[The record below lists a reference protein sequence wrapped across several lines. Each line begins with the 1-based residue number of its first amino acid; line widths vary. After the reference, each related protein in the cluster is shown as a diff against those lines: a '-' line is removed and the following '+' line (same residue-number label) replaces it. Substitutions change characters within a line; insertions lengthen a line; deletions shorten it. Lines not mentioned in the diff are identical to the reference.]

1 MKNTVRAFLFYPD
14 INTRVSK
21 YNKTKLIDLFLKIA
35 TFPQNIY
42 NSLFLYVIS
51 ARTPSCNLLQDAIR
65 CESDDGSMWAWEQ
78 NPQQDDPEAYVPNG
92 NIVIPGGVHSTCFNI
107 IRIYDNGLTI

>member
-1 MKNTVRAFLFYPD
+1 MSYPARNTILQF
-14 INTRVSK
+14 
-21 YNKTKLIDLFLKIA
+21 IA
-35 TFPQNIY
+35 RC
-42 NSLFLYVIS
+42 L
-51 ARTPSCNLLQDAIR
+51 R

>member
-42 NSLFLYVIS
+42 NSLFLY
-51 ARTPSCNLLQDAIR
+51 
-65 CESDDGSMWAWEQ
+65 
-78 NPQQDDPEAYVPNG
+78 
-92 NIVIPGGVHSTCFNI
+92 
-107 IRIYDNGLTI
+107 